1 MDWLKQE
8 VDDDL
13 DVCILNLL
21 PEVSILLSSVAVG
34 FEKVEI

>member
-21 PEVSILLSSVAVG
+21 PEVSILLSLVAVG